1 MLMGLIEAQ
10 RAYGI
15 MGEVASIAAQ
25 DTAERP
31 LERECD
37 RRGIPC
43 RRLRFSPAINVIA
56 AGRLLKEFE
65 RDGIDLLHGHGYK
78 PDVLFG
84 MLLAGIRCIPML
96 TTVHGWTETRR
107 FSKMSLYQLLDR
119 ISWRWMDRVVAVA
132 ESSPVHMGRRPRLNA
147 KTIENGIM
155 FPTDMSLSPAGLAVA
170 ERIKQHCGG
179 RTCIG
184 MVARLSREKGIDTML
199 SAMCRLRE
207 EGSQCALV
215 IIGEGQLR
223 GNIERLIEGYE
234 LGSSVLLTGY
244 VENASQLMPCF
255 DLLVMPSRTEGLP
268 ISLLE
273 AMACKVPV
281 IASRVG
287 QIPQVMK
294 GGECGHL
301 IDPEDD
307 AALASG
313 IKRIVDDSQYRIA
326 LVQNASKHVTAEYS
340 IQQAARK
347 YMLLYREL
355 LEQKKTN

>member
-1 MLMGLIEAQ
+1 
-10 RAYGI
+10 
-15 MGEVASIAAQ
+15 
-25 DTAERP
+25 
-31 LERECD
+31 
-37 RRGIPC
+37 
-43 RRLRFSPAINVIA
+43 
-56 AGRLLKEFE
+56 
-65 RDGIDLLHGHGYK
+65 
-78 PDVLFG
+78 
-84 MLLAGIRCIPML
+84 
-96 TTVHGWTETRR
+96 
-107 FSKMSLYQLLDR
+107 
-119 ISWRWMDRVVAVA
+119 
-132 ESSPVHMGRRPRLNA
+132 
-147 KTIENGIM
+147 
-155 FPTDMSLSPAGLAVA
+155 
-170 ERIKQHCGG
+170 
-179 RTCIG
+179 
-184 MVARLSREKGIDTML
+184 ML